1 MKKDKP
7 NEAGLA
13 PEKRKPEKPKKER
26 TKKKPQNIDAPKKT
40 RVSQDS
46 RNIDKVKKSKS
57 VKSPKEA
64 DQPKKSKGV
73 KPPQEAGQ
81 PKKSKGVK
89 SPKEAVPSK
98 KSQAP
103 QERSGADKA
112 KSARAKEALSY
123 IDQPRKTRLKKE
135 RFIDQPKRDKWK
147 KVGIL
152 IAVFVLAILISSLI
166 LNQGTR
172 DITVGFSDPALPRV
186 AFDVRNQRVNA
197 LEGYVDEMDITAMR
211 DTITPIADN
220 GRLDMYVE
228 ADGQEIAGIRY
239 EVYSLNGEDVYL
251 QNAVKDLS
259 GEKVTLELGNAL
271 PEDVQEGV
279 LLVALRVGSDEEKE
293 TFYYT
298 RIERQ
303 DELSV
308 KECMDFAKDFHEK
321 TFTGDEELGWYLEPD
336 ATADNT
342 TLQTV
347 NIHSNLFHICWGD
360 MAPEVSTEVEWSIKE
375 SNTVYTSLLAKYQVT
390 AVGDREETETYN
402 VREFFRVRCSGGEM
416 YLLDYNRTMNEVFNG
431 DLKVLDKDGIVLGLS
446 ESEVAYEANAKG
458 TVVSFV
464 QDRDLWT
471 YNRKTNE
478 LSLVFSF
485 ANMEGYDARSR
496 NDEHQIRII
505 SVDNNGNTTFAVYG
519 YMNRG
524 EHEGRVGVDVYYFD
538 IAKNAVQE
546 KAFIPSTK
554 AFAIAEDE
562 LGKMVYFNQEQQ
574 LLYVL
579 AGGVLYQVDLEKDKQ
594 EILAENLEEGQYVVS
609 DDGHLMAFQP
619 SGELNTAQEVRVL
632 NLANGESYTV
642 NASREEDE
650 KADKGWHFS
659 GFGGRGDQ
667 EETPAE
673 AVRPLG
679 FIYNDFVCG
688 YLYTEDQ
695 GTTIAGDA
703 ISPMYELEIRDT
715 SNKVKKNYK
724 QDGVYISDVLIE
736 KGFMTLNRLSKTD
749 GVYTGI
755 PQDYVTNNE
764 ERKESKVTAEV
775 FSTVLK
781 EKQMRLTFADEIEDF
796 SPKILRPKKVME
808 TQPITISFDDKVK
821 TDKFYVYGVGKLSA
835 VYDKAAYA
843 IQKAEQIS
851 GVVISSEQSY
861 IWEKGNRDLV
871 YYTEAAAFQKA
882 EGQSSTEACMQ
893 YMEQY
898 AAQYGGG
905 AKKIDLTGCTLN
917 QVLYIINK
925 GMPVITMTD
934 PSHAILLTGYDYNTV
949 TYMDPDNGQEFTV
962 PMEQMD
968 AIVAGGGNTF
978 IGFVK

>member
-7 NEAGLA
+7 DEMTLA
-13 PEKRKPEKPKKER
+13 KDKVKLEKPKKER
-26 TKKKPQNIDAPKKT
+26 TRKGPLKKDPPKQGRTSKNALNTEKPKK
-40 RVSQDS
+40 
-46 RNIDKVKKSKS
+46 VKASKNAFGT
-57 VKSPKEA
+57 ER
-64 DQPKKSKGV
+64 PKKERTSKET
-73 KPPQEAGQ
+73 PD
-81 PKKSKGVK
+81 KGRVNEGR
-89 SPKEAVPSK
+89 P
-98 KSQAP
+98 
-103 QERSGADKA
+103 A
-112 KSARAKEALSY
+112 KDAANSDDARKVRVRETLSY
-123 IDQPRKTRLKKE
+123 IDQPKKKRLKRE
-135 RFIDQPKRDKWK
+135 NFLDNPRGGRWK
-147 KVGIL
+147 KAGIL
-152 IAVFVLAILISSLI
+152 TTVFVLAILISSLV
-166 LNQGTR
+166 LNQGTS
-172 DITVGFSDPALPRV
+172 DITVGLSDPDLPRV
-186 AFDVRNQRVNA
+186 AFEVRNQRVNA

-211 DTITPIADN
+211 DTITPISDN
-220 GRLDMYVE
+220 GLLNMYLE
-228 ADGQEIAGIRY
+228 TGGQEITGIRY
-239 EVYSLNGEDVYL
+239 EVYSLNGEEVYL
-251 QNAVKDLS
+251 QNAVKELS
-259 GEKVTLELGNAL
+259 EDQVTLELGNAL
-271 PEDVQEGV
+271 PEGIQEAV
-279 LLVALRVGSDEEKE
+279 LRVALRVGSDEEKE
-293 TFYYT
+293 IFYYT

-308 KECMDFAKDFHEK
+308 KECMDFAKDFHET
-321 TFTGDEELGWYLEPD
+321 TFTRDKNDEIAWYLEPD
-336 ATADNT
+336 ETADNT

-347 NIHSNLFHICWGD
+347 NIHSNLFHVCWGD
-360 MAPEVSTEVEWSIKE
+360 LAPEVSTEVEWSIKE

-431 DLKVLDKDGIVLGLS
+431 DLKIVDKDGIVLGLS

-471 YNRKTNE
+471 YNRKKNE

-485 ANMEGYDARSR
+485 ANMEGYDVRSR

-505 SVDNNGNTTFAVYG
+505 SVDNSGNTTFAVYG

-524 EHEGRVGVDVYYFD
+524 EHEGQVGVDVYYFD

-579 AGGVLYQVDLEKDKQ
+579 AGGVLYQVDLEKNDQ

-609 DDGHLMAFQP
+609 DDGHLMSFQP
-619 SGELNTAQEVRVL
+619 EGELNTAQEVCVL

-642 NASREEDE
+642 NASREEEGTEDT
-650 KADKGWHFS
+650 GWHFA
-659 GFGGRGDQ
+659 GFGRRDDKD
-667 EETPAE
+667 ETPAE

-679 FIYNDFVCG
+679 FVYNDFVCG
-688 YLYTEDQ
+688 YLRTEDQ
-695 GTTIAGDA
+695 GTTVAGDA

-715 SNKVKKNYK
+715 SNKIKKNYK
-724 QDGVYISDVLIE
+724 QDGIFISDVLIE
-736 KGFMTLNRLSKTD
+736 KGFMTVNRLSKNE

-755 PQDYVTNNE
+755 AQDYVTNNE
-764 ERKESKVTAEV
+764 ERKESKVTAEA

-781 EKQMRLTFADEIEDF
+781 EKQMRLTFADEIEEF

-821 TDKFYVYGVGKLSA
+821 TDKFYVYGVGKLAA

-893 YMEQY
+893 YLEEY
-898 AAQYGGG
+898 AAQYMPG
-905 AKKIDLTGCTLN
+905 AKRIDLTGCTLN
-917 QVLYIINK
+917 QVLYIISK
-925 GMPVITMTD
+925 GMPVIMMTD
-934 PSHAILLTGYDYNTV
+934 PGHAVLLTGYDYDTV
-949 TYMDPDNGQEFTV
+949 TYMDPDNGQELTV
-962 PMEQMD
+962 SMEQMD
-968 AIVAGGGNTF
+968 AVAAGGGNTF

>member
-7 NEAGLA
+7 DEMTLA
-13 PEKRKPEKPKKER
+13 KDKVKLEKPKKER
-26 TKKKPQNIDAPKKT
+26 TRKGPLKKDPPKQGRTSKNALNTEKPKK
-40 RVSQDS
+40 
-46 RNIDKVKKSKS
+46 VKASKNAFGT
-57 VKSPKEA
+57 ER
-64 DQPKKSKGV
+64 PKKERTSKET
-73 KPPQEAGQ
+73 PD
-81 PKKSKGVK
+81 KGRVNEGR
-89 SPKEAVPSK
+89 P
-98 KSQAP
+98 
-103 QERSGADKA
+103 A
-112 KSARAKEALSY
+112 KDAANSDDARKVRVRETLSY
-123 IDQPRKTRLKKE
+123 IDQPKKKRLKRE
-135 RFIDQPKRDKWK
+135 NFLDNPRGGRWK
-147 KVGIL
+147 KAGIL
-152 IAVFVLAILISSLI
+152 TTVFVLAILISSLV
-166 LNQGTR
+166 LNQGTS
-172 DITVGFSDPALPRV
+172 DITVGLSDPDLPRV
-186 AFDVRNQRVNA
+186 AFEVRNQRVNA

-211 DTITPIADN
+211 DTITPISDN
-220 GRLDMYVE
+220 GLLNMYLE
-228 ADGQEIAGIRY
+228 TGGQEITGIRY
-239 EVYSLNGEDVYL
+239 EVYSLNGEEVYL
-251 QNAVKDLS
+251 QNAVKELS
-259 GEKVTLELGNAL
+259 EDQVTLELGNAL
-271 PEDVQEGV
+271 PEGIQEAV
-279 LLVALRVGSDEEKE
+279 LRVALRVGSDEEKE
-293 TFYYT
+293 IFYYT

-308 KECMDFAKDFHEK
+308 KECMDFAKDFHET
-321 TFTGDEELGWYLEPD
+321 TFTRDKNDEIAWYLEPD
-336 ATADNT
+336 ETADNT

-347 NIHSNLFHICWGD
+347 NIHSNLFHVCWGD
-360 MAPEVSTEVEWSIKE
+360 LAPEVSTEVEWSIKE

-431 DLKVLDKDGIVLGLS
+431 DLKIVDKDGIVLGLS

-471 YNRKTNE
+471 YNRKKNE

-485 ANMEGYDARSR
+485 ANMEGYDVRSR

-505 SVDNNGNTTFAVYG
+505 SVDNSGNTTFAVYG

-524 EHEGRVGVDVYYFD
+524 EHEGQVGVDVYYFD

-579 AGGVLYQVDLEKDKQ
+579 AGGVLYQVDLEKNDQ

-619 SGELNTAQEVRVL
+619 EGELNTAQEVCVL

-642 NASREEDE
+642 NASREEEGTEDT
-650 KADKGWHFS
+650 GWHFA
-659 GFGGRGDQ
+659 GFGRRDDKD
-667 EETPAE
+667 ETPAE

-679 FIYNDFVCG
+679 FVYNDFVCG
-688 YLYTEDQ
+688 YLRTEDQ
-695 GTTIAGDA
+695 GTTVAGDA

-715 SNKVKKNYK
+715 SNKIKKNYK
-724 QDGVYISDVLIE
+724 QDGIFISDVLIE
-736 KGFMTLNRLSKTD
+736 KGFMTVNRLSKNE

-755 PQDYVTNNE
+755 AQDYVTNNE
-764 ERKESKVTAEV
+764 ERKESKVTAEA

-781 EKQMRLTFADEIEDF
+781 EKQMRLTFADEIEEF

-821 TDKFYVYGVGKLSA
+821 TDKFYVYGVGKLAA

-893 YMEQY
+893 YLEEY
-898 AAQYGGG
+898 AAQYMPG
-905 AKKIDLTGCTLN
+905 AKRIDLTGCTLN
-917 QVLYIINK
+917 QVLYIISK
-925 GMPVITMTD
+925 GMPVIMMTD
-934 PSHAILLTGYDYNTV
+934 PGHAVLLTGYDYDTV
-949 TYMDPDNGQEFTV
+949 TYMDPDNGQELTV
-962 PMEQMD
+962 SMEQMD
-968 AIVAGGGNTF
+968 TVAAGGGNTF

>member
-1 MKKDKP
+1 MTLAKDKVK
-7 NEAGLA
+7 L
-13 PEKRKPEKPKKER
+13 EKPKKER
-26 TKKKPQNIDAPKKT
+26 TRKGPLKKDPPKQGRTSKNALNTEKPKK
-40 RVSQDS
+40 
-46 RNIDKVKKSKS
+46 VKASKNAFGT
-57 VKSPKEA
+57 ER
-64 DQPKKSKGV
+64 PKKERTSKET
-73 KPPQEAGQ
+73 PD
-81 PKKSKGVK
+81 KGRVNEGR
-89 SPKEAVPSK
+89 P
-98 KSQAP
+98 
-103 QERSGADKA
+103 A
-112 KSARAKEALSY
+112 KDAANSDDARKVRVRETLSY
-123 IDQPRKTRLKKE
+123 IDQPKKKRLKRE
-135 RFIDQPKRDKWK
+135 NFLDNPRGGRWK
-147 KVGIL
+147 KAGIL
-152 IAVFVLAILISSLI
+152 TTVFVLAILISSLV
-166 LNQGTR
+166 LNQGTS
-172 DITVGFSDPALPRV
+172 DITVGLSDPDLPRV
-186 AFDVRNQRVNA
+186 AFEVRNQRVNA

-211 DTITPIADN
+211 DTITPISDN
-220 GRLDMYVE
+220 GLLNMYLE
-228 ADGQEIAGIRY
+228 TGGQEITGIRY
-239 EVYSLNGEDVYL
+239 EVYSLNGEEVYL
-251 QNAVKDLS
+251 QNAVKELS
-259 GEKVTLELGNAL
+259 EDQVTLELGNAL
-271 PEDVQEGV
+271 PEGIQEAV
-279 LLVALRVGSDEEKE
+279 LRVALRVGSDEEKE
-293 TFYYT
+293 IFYYT

-308 KECMDFAKDFHEK
+308 KECMDFAKDFHET
-321 TFTGDEELGWYLEPD
+321 TFTRDKNDEIAWYLEPD
-336 ATADNT
+336 ETADNT

-347 NIHSNLFHICWGD
+347 NIHSNLFHVCWGD
-360 MAPEVSTEVEWSIKE
+360 LAPEVSTEVEWSIKE

-431 DLKVLDKDGIVLGLS
+431 DLKIVDKDGIVLGLS

-471 YNRKTNE
+471 YNRKKNE

-485 ANMEGYDARSR
+485 ANMEGYDVRSR

-505 SVDNNGNTTFAVYG
+505 SVDNSGNTTFAVYG

-524 EHEGRVGVDVYYFD
+524 EHEGQVGVDVYYFD

-579 AGGVLYQVDLEKDKQ
+579 AGGVLYQVDLEKNDQ

-619 SGELNTAQEVRVL
+619 EGELNTAQEVCVL

-642 NASREEDE
+642 NASREEEGTEDT
-650 KADKGWHFS
+650 GWHFA
-659 GFGGRGDQ
+659 GFGRRDDKD
-667 EETPAE
+667 ETPAE

-679 FIYNDFVCG
+679 FVYNDFVCG
-688 YLYTEDQ
+688 YLRTEDQ
-695 GTTIAGDA
+695 GTTVAGDA

-715 SNKVKKNYK
+715 SNKIKKNYK
-724 QDGVYISDVLIE
+724 QDGIFISDVLIE
-736 KGFMTLNRLSKTD
+736 KGFMTVNRLSKNE

-755 PQDYVTNNE
+755 AQDYVTNNE
-764 ERKESKVTAEV
+764 ERKESKVTAEA

-781 EKQMRLTFADEIEDF
+781 EKQMRLTFADEIEEF

-821 TDKFYVYGVGKLSA
+821 TDKFYVYGVGKLAA

-893 YMEQY
+893 YLEEY
-898 AAQYGGG
+898 AAQYMPG
-905 AKKIDLTGCTLN
+905 AKRIDLTGCTLN
-917 QVLYIINK
+917 QVLYIISK
-925 GMPVITMTD
+925 GMPVIMMTD
-934 PSHAILLTGYDYNTV
+934 PGHAVLLTGYDYDTV
-949 TYMDPDNGQEFTV
+949 TYMDPDNGQELTV
-962 PMEQMD
+962 SMEQMD
-968 AIVAGGGNTF
+968 AVAAGGGNTF

>member
-7 NEAGLA
+7 DEMTLA
-13 PEKRKPEKPKKER
+13 QDKVKLEKSKKERTRKGPLKKDSPKQGKTSKNALNTEKPKKVKASKNAFGTER
-26 TKKKPQNIDAPKKT
+26 PKKDRT
-40 RVSQDS
+40 SKETPGKGRGNEGRPAKDATNSDDARKVRV
-46 RNIDKVKKSKS
+46 R
-57 VKSPKEA
+57 ET
-64 DQPKKSKGV
+64 
-73 KPPQEAGQ
+73 
-81 PKKSKGVK
+81 
-89 SPKEAVPSK
+89 
-98 KSQAP
+98 
-103 QERSGADKA
+103 
-112 KSARAKEALSY
+112 LSY
-123 IDQPRKTRLKKE
+123 IDQPKKKRLKRE
-135 RFIDQPKRDKWK
+135 SFLDNPRGGRWK
-147 KVGIL
+147 KAGIL
-152 IAVFVLAILISSLI
+152 TAVFVLAILISSLV
-166 LNQGTR
+166 LNQGTS
-172 DITVGFSDPALPRV
+172 DITVGLSDPDLPRV
-186 AFDVRNQRVNA
+186 AFEVRNQRVNA

-211 DTITPIADN
+211 DTITPISDN
-220 GRLDMYVE
+220 GLLDMYLE
-228 ADGQEIAGIRY
+228 AGGQEIAGIRY
-239 EVYSLNGEDVYL
+239 EVYSLNGEEVYL
-251 QNAVKDLS
+251 QNAVKELS
-259 GEKVTLELGNAL
+259 EDQVTLELGNAL
-271 PEDVQEGV
+271 PEGVQEGV
-279 LLVALRVGSDEEKE
+279 LRVALRVGSDEEKE
-293 TFYYT
+293 IFYYT

-303 DELSV
+303 DELYV
-308 KECMDFAKDFHEK
+308 KECMDFAKDFHET
-321 TFTGDEELGWYLEPD
+321 TFTRDKDDEIAWYLEPD
-336 ATADNT
+336 ETADNT

-347 NIHSNLFHICWGD
+347 NIHSNLFHVCWGD
-360 MAPEVSTEVEWSIKE
+360 LAPEVSTEVEWSIKE

-402 VREFFRVRCSGGEM
+402 VREFFRVRYSGGEM

-431 DLKVLDKDGIVLGLS
+431 DLKIVDKDGIVLGLS

-471 YNRKTNE
+471 YNRKKNE

-485 ANMEGYDARSR
+485 ANMEGYDVRSR

-505 SVDNNGNTTFAVYG
+505 SVDNSGNTTFAVYG

-524 EHEGRVGVDVYYFD
+524 EHEGQVGVDVYYFD
-538 IAKNAVQE
+538 IANNAVQE

-579 AGGVLYQVDLEKDKQ
+579 AGGVLYQVDLEKNDQ

-619 SGELNTAQEVRVL
+619 EGELNTAQEVCVL

-642 NASREEDE
+642 NASREEEGTEDT
-650 KADKGWHFS
+650 GWHFA
-659 GFGGRGDQ
+659 GFGRRDDKD
-667 EETPAE
+667 ETPAE

-679 FIYNDFVCG
+679 FVYNDFVCG
-688 YLYTEDQ
+688 YLRTEDQ
-695 GTTIAGDA
+695 GSTVAGDA

-724 QDGVYISDVLIE
+724 QDGIFISDVLIE
-736 KGFMTLNRLSKTD
+736 KGFMTVNRLSKNE

-755 PQDYVTNNE
+755 AQDYVTNNE
-764 ERKESKVTAEV
+764 ERKESKVTAEA

-781 EKQMRLTFADEIEDF
+781 EKQMRLTFADEIEEF

-821 TDKFYVYGVGKLSA
+821 TDKFYVYGVGKLAA

-871 YYTEAAAFQKA
+871 YYTEAAAFQKV

-893 YMEQY
+893 YLEEY
-898 AAQYGGG
+898 AAQYMPG
-905 AKKIDLTGCTLN
+905 AKRIDLTGCTLN
-917 QVLYIINK
+917 QVLYIISK
-925 GMPVITMTD
+925 GMPVIMMTD
-934 PSHAILLTGYDYNTV
+934 PGHAVLLTGYDYDTV
-949 TYMDPDNGQEFTV
+949 TYMDPDNGQELTV
-962 PMEQMD
+962 SMEQMD
-968 AIVAGGGNTF
+968 AVAAGGGNTF
-978 IGFVK
+978 FGFVK

>member
-7 NEAGLA
+7 DEMTLA
-13 PEKRKPEKPKKER
+13 KDKVKLEKTKKERTRKGTLKKDSPKQGRTPKNALNTEKPKKVKASKNAFGTER
-26 TKKKPQNIDAPKKT
+26 PKKDRT
-40 RVSQDS
+40 SKELQDKGRVNEGRPAKDAANSDDA
-46 RNIDKVKKSKS
+46 RKVR
-57 VKSPKEA
+57 VRET
-64 DQPKKSKGV
+64 
-73 KPPQEAGQ
+73 
-81 PKKSKGVK
+81 
-89 SPKEAVPSK
+89 
-98 KSQAP
+98 
-103 QERSGADKA
+103 
-112 KSARAKEALSY
+112 LSY
-123 IDQPRKTRLKKE
+123 IDQPKKKRLKRE
-135 RFIDQPKRDKWK
+135 SFLDNPRGGRWK
-147 KVGIL
+147 KAGIL
-152 IAVFVLAILISSLI
+152 TTVFVLAILISSLV
-166 LNQGTR
+166 LNQGTS
-172 DITVGFSDPALPRV
+172 DITVGLSDPDLPRV
-186 AFDVRNQRVNA
+186 AFEVRNQRVNA

-211 DTITPIADN
+211 DTITPISDN
-220 GRLDMYVE
+220 GLLNMYLE
-228 ADGQEIAGIRY
+228 TGGQEIAGIRY
-239 EVYSLNGEDVYL
+239 EVYSLNGEEVYL
-251 QNAVKDLS
+251 QNAVKELS
-259 GEKVTLELGNAL
+259 EDQVTLELGNAL
-271 PEDVQEGV
+271 PEGVQEGV
-279 LLVALRVGSDEEKE
+279 LRVALRVGTDEEKE
-293 TFYYT
+293 IFYYT
-298 RIERQ
+298 RIEWQ

-308 KECMDFAKDFHEK
+308 KECMDFAKDFHET
-321 TFTGDEELGWYLEPD
+321 TFTRDKNDEIAWYLEPD
-336 ATADNT
+336 ETADNT

-347 NIHSNLFHICWGD
+347 NIHSNLFHVCWGD
-360 MAPEVSTEVEWSIKE
+360 LAPEVSTEVEWSIKE

-431 DLKVLDKDGIVLGLS
+431 DLKIVDKDGIVLGLS

-471 YNRKTNE
+471 YNRKKNE

-485 ANMEGYDARSR
+485 ANMEGYDVRSR

-505 SVDNNGNTTFAVYG
+505 SVDNSGNTTFAVYG

-524 EHEGRVGVDVYYFD
+524 EHEGQVGVDVYYFD

-579 AGGVLYQVDLEKDKQ
+579 AGGVLYQVDLEKSDQ

-619 SGELNTAQEVRVL
+619 EGELNTAQEVCVL

-642 NASREEDE
+642 NASREEEGTEDT
-650 KADKGWHFS
+650 GWHFA
-659 GFGGRGDQ
+659 GFGRKDDKD
-667 EETPAE
+667 ETPAE

-679 FIYNDFVCG
+679 FVYNDFVCG
-688 YLYTEDQ
+688 YLRTEDQ
-695 GTTIAGDA
+695 GTTVAGDV
-703 ISPMYELEIRDT
+703 IFPMYELEIRDT

-724 QDGVYISDVLIE
+724 QDGIFISDVLIE
-736 KGFMTLNRLSKTD
+736 KGFMTVNRLSKNE

-755 PQDYVTNNE
+755 AQDYVTNNE
-764 ERKESKVTAEV
+764 ERKESKVTAET

-781 EKQMRLTFADEIEDF
+781 EKQMRLTFADEIEEF

-821 TDKFYVYGVGKLSA
+821 TGKFYVYGVGKLAA

-893 YMEQY
+893 YLEEY
-898 AAQYGGG
+898 AAQYMPG
-905 AKKIDLTGCTLN
+905 AKRIDLTGCTLN
-917 QVLYIINK
+917 QVLYIISK
-925 GMPVITMTD
+925 GMPVIMMTD
-934 PSHAILLTGYDYNTV
+934 PGHAVLLTGYDYDTV
-949 TYMDPDNGQEFTV
+949 TYMDPDNGQELTV
-962 PMEQMD
+962 SMEQMD
-968 AIVAGGGNTF
+968 AVAAGGGNTF

>member
-1 MKKDKP
+1 MKKDQP
-7 NEAGLA
+7 NETGLA
-13 PEKRKPEKPKKER
+13 QNQRKPARPKQERIKRNPQNTEKPKKARAPRDISNTGNE
-26 TKKKPQNIDAPKKT
+26 KKARAPRDTSNIGNEKKARAPRDTSNIGNEKKA
-40 RVSQDS
+40 R
-46 RNIDKVKKSKS
+46 
-57 VKSPKEA
+57 
-64 DQPKKSKGV
+64 
-73 KPPQEAGQ
+73 
-81 PKKSKGVK
+81 
-89 SPKEAVPSK
+89 
-98 KSQAP
+98 AP
-103 QERSGADKA
+103 QEPSNIDYAKKA
-112 KSARAKEALSY
+112 RVKETLSY
-123 IDQPRKTRLKKE
+123 IDQPKKSRLKKE
-135 RFIDQPKRDKWK
+135 GVIDRPEKNKWK
-147 KVGIL
+147 KAGIL
-152 IAVFVLAILISSLI
+152 AVVFVLAILISSLA
-166 LNQGTR
+166 LNQGTS
-172 DITVGFSDPALPRV
+172 DITVGLSDPALPRV
-186 AFDVRNQRVNA
+186 AFEVGGQRVNA

-211 DTITPIADN
+211 DTITPVADN
-220 GRLDMYVE
+220 GRLDMYLE
-228 ADGQEIAGIRY
+228 TDGQEVAGIRY
-239 EVYSLNGEDVYL
+239 EVYSLNGEETYL
-251 QNAVKDLS
+251 QNAVKELS
-259 GEKVTLELGNAL
+259 DEQVTLELGNAL
-271 PEDVQEGV
+271 PEGVQEGV
-279 LLVALRVGSDEEKE
+279 LRVALRVGSDEEKE
-293 TFYYT
+293 IFYYT

-303 DELSV
+303 DELSI
-308 KECMDFAKDFHEK
+308 KECMDFAENFHET
-321 TFTGDEELGWYLEPD
+321 TFTGDKDEEIAWYLEPD
-336 ATADNT
+336 DTADNT

-347 NIHSNLFHICWGD
+347 NIHSNLFHVCWGD
-360 MAPEVSTEVEWSIKE
+360 LAPEVSTEVEWSIKE

-446 ESEVAYEANAKG
+446 ESDVAYEANAKG

-485 ANMEGYDARSR
+485 ANMEGHDARSR

-505 SVDNNGNTTFAVYG
+505 SVDGSGNTTFAVYG

-538 IAKNAVQE
+538 IAQNAVQE

-579 AGGVLYQVDLEKDKQ
+579 AGGVLYQVDLEKDEQ

-619 SGELNTAQEVRVL
+619 DGELNTAQEVRVL

-642 NASREEDE
+642 NASREEEE
-650 KADKGWHFS
+650 KEDRGWHFS
-659 GFGGRGDQ
+659 GFGGGEAK

-688 YLYTEDQ
+688 YLRTEDQ

-715 SNKVKKNYK
+715 SNKVKKSYK
-724 QDGVYISDVLIE
+724 QDGIYISDVLIE
-736 KGFMTLNRLSKTD
+736 KGFMTLNRLSKSD

-764 ERKESKVTAEV
+764 ERKESKVTAEE

-781 EKQMRLTFADEIEDF
+781 ERQMRLTFADEIENF
-796 SPKILRPKKVME
+796 SPEILRPKKVME

-821 TDKFYVYGVGKLSA
+821 TDKFYVYGVGKLAA

-843 IQKAEQIS
+843 IQKAEQVS

-898 AAQYGGG
+898 VGQYGAG
-905 AKKIDLTGCTLN
+905 AKRIDLTGCTLS
-917 QVLYIINK
+917 QVLYIISK

-934 PSHAILLTGYDYNTV
+934 PGHAILLTGYDYDTV
-949 TYMDPDNGQEFTV
+949 TYVDPDNGQELTV
-962 PMEQMD
+962 AMEQMD

>member
-1 MKKDKP
+1 MKKDQP
-7 NEAGLA
+7 NETGLA
-13 PEKRKPEKPKKER
+13 QNQRKPARPKQERIKKNPQNTEKPKKARAPRDTSNTGNE
-26 TKKKPQNIDAPKKT
+26 KKARAPRDTSNIGNEKKA
-40 RVSQDS
+40 R
-46 RNIDKVKKSKS
+46 
-57 VKSPKEA
+57 
-64 DQPKKSKGV
+64 
-73 KPPQEAGQ
+73 
-81 PKKSKGVK
+81 
-89 SPKEAVPSK
+89 
-98 KSQAP
+98 AP
-103 QERSGADKA
+103 QEPSNIDYAKKA
-112 KSARAKEALSY
+112 RVKETLSY
-123 IDQPRKTRLKKE
+123 IDQPKKSRLKKE
-135 RFIDQPKRDKWK
+135 GVIDRSEKNKWK
-147 KVGIL
+147 KAGIL
-152 IAVFVLAILISSLI
+152 AVVFVLAILISSLA
-166 LNQGTR
+166 LNQGTS
-172 DITVGFSDPALPRV
+172 DITVGLSDPALPRV
-186 AFDVRNQRVNA
+186 AFEVGGQRVNA

-211 DTITPIADN
+211 DTITPVADN
-220 GRLDMYVE
+220 GRLDMYLE
-228 ADGQEIAGIRY
+228 TDGQEVAGIRY
-239 EVYSLNGEDVYL
+239 EVYSLNGEETYL
-251 QNAVKDLS
+251 QNAVKELS
-259 GEKVTLELGNAL
+259 DEQVTLELGNAL
-271 PEDVQEGV
+271 PEGVQEGV
-279 LLVALRVGSDEEKE
+279 LRVALRIGSDEEKE
-293 TFYYT
+293 IFYYT

-308 KECMDFAKDFHEK
+308 KECMDFAENFHET
-321 TFTGDEELGWYLEPD
+321 TFTGDKDEEIAWYLEPD
-336 ATADNT
+336 DTADNT

-347 NIHSNLFHICWGD
+347 NIHSNLFHVCWGD
-360 MAPEVSTEVEWSIKE
+360 LAPEVSTEVEWSIKE

-446 ESEVAYEANAKG
+446 ESDVAYEVNAKG

-485 ANMEGYDARSR
+485 ANMEGHDARSR

-505 SVDNNGNTTFAVYG
+505 SVDGSGNTTFAVYG

-538 IAKNAVQE
+538 IAQNAVQE

-579 AGGVLYQVDLEKDKQ
+579 AGGVLYQVDLEKDEQ

-619 SGELNTAQEVRVL
+619 DGELNTAQEVRVL

-642 NASREEDE
+642 NASREEEE
-650 KADKGWHFS
+650 KEDRGWHFS
-659 GFGGRGDQ
+659 GFGGGEAK

-688 YLYTEDQ
+688 YLRTEDQ

-715 SNKVKKNYK
+715 SNKVKKSYK
-724 QDGVYISDVLIE
+724 QDGIYISDVLIE
-736 KGFMTLNRLSKTD
+736 KGFMTLNRLSKSD

-764 ERKESKVTAEV
+764 ERKESKVTAEE

-781 EKQMRLTFADEIEDF
+781 ERQMRLTFADEIENF
-796 SPKILRPKKVME
+796 SPEILRPKKVME

-821 TDKFYVYGVGKLSA
+821 TDKFYVYGVGKLAA

-843 IQKAEQIS
+843 IQKAEQVS

-882 EGQSSTEACMQ
+882 EGQSSTEACTQ

-898 AAQYGGG
+898 VGQYGAG
-905 AKKIDLTGCTLN
+905 AKRIDLTGCTLS
-917 QVLYIINK
+917 QVLYIISK

-934 PSHAILLTGYDYNTV
+934 PGHAILLTGYDYDTV
-949 TYMDPDNGQEFTV
+949 TYVDPDNGQELTV
-962 PMEQMD
+962 AMEQMD

>member
-1 MKKDKP
+1 MKKDQP
-7 NEAGLA
+7 NETGLVQNQ
-13 PEKRKPEKPKKER
+13 RKPARPKQERIKRNPQNTEKPKKARASRDTSNTGNE
-26 TKKKPQNIDAPKKT
+26 KKA
-40 RVSQDS
+40 R
-46 RNIDKVKKSKS
+46 
-57 VKSPKEA
+57 
-64 DQPKKSKGV
+64 
-73 KPPQEAGQ
+73 
-81 PKKSKGVK
+81 
-89 SPKEAVPSK
+89 
-98 KSQAP
+98 AP
-103 QERSGADKA
+103 QEPSNIDYAKKA
-112 KSARAKEALSY
+112 RVKETLSY
-123 IDQPRKTRLKKE
+123 IDQPKKSRLKKE
-135 RFIDQPKRDKWK
+135 GVIDRPEKNKWK
-147 KVGIL
+147 KAGIL
-152 IAVFVLAILISSLI
+152 AVVFVLAILISSLA
-166 LNQGTR
+166 LNQGTS
-172 DITVGFSDPALPRV
+172 DITVGLSDPALPRV
-186 AFDVRNQRVNA
+186 AFEVGGQRVNA

-211 DTITPIADN
+211 DTITPVADN
-220 GRLDMYVE
+220 GRLDMYLE
-228 ADGQEIAGIRY
+228 TDGQEVAGIRY
-239 EVYSLNGEDVYL
+239 EVYSLNGEETYL
-251 QNAVKDLS
+251 QNAVKELS
-259 GEKVTLELGNAL
+259 DEQVTLELGNAL
-271 PEDVQEGV
+271 PEGVQEGV
-279 LLVALRVGSDEEKE
+279 LRVALRVGSDEEKE
-293 TFYYT
+293 IFYYT

-308 KECMDFAKDFHEK
+308 KECMDFAENFHET
-321 TFTGDEELGWYLEPD
+321 TFTGDKDEEIAWYLEPD
-336 ATADNT
+336 DTADNT

-347 NIHSNLFHICWGD
+347 NIHSNLFHVCWGD
-360 MAPEVSTEVEWSIKE
+360 LAPEVSTEVEWSIKE

-446 ESEVAYEANAKG
+446 ESDVAYETNAKG

-485 ANMEGYDARSR
+485 ANMEGHDARSR

-505 SVDNNGNTTFAVYG
+505 SVDGSGNTTFAVYG

-538 IAKNAVQE
+538 IAQNAVQE

-579 AGGVLYQVDLEKDKQ
+579 AGGVLYQVDLEKDEQ

-619 SGELNTAQEVRVL
+619 DGELNTAQEVRVL

-642 NASREEDE
+642 NASREEEE
-650 KADKGWHFS
+650 KEDRGWHFS
-659 GFGGRGDQ
+659 GFGGGEAK

-688 YLYTEDQ
+688 YLRTEDQ

-715 SNKVKKNYK
+715 SNKVKKSYK
-724 QDGVYISDVLIE
+724 QDGIYISDVLIE
-736 KGFMTLNRLSKTD
+736 KGFMTLNRLSKSD

-764 ERKESKVTAEV
+764 ERKESKVTAEE

-781 EKQMRLTFADEIEDF
+781 ERQMRLTFADEIENF
-796 SPKILRPKKVME
+796 SPEILRPKKVME

-821 TDKFYVYGVGKLSA
+821 TDKFYVYGVGKLAA

-843 IQKAEQIS
+843 IQKAEQVS

-898 AAQYGGG
+898 VGQYGAG
-905 AKKIDLTGCTLN
+905 AKRIDLTGCTLS
-917 QVLYIINK
+917 QVLYIISK

-934 PSHAILLTGYDYNTV
+934 PGHAILLTGYDYDTV
-949 TYMDPDNGQEFTV
+949 TYVDPDNGQELTV
-962 PMEQMD
+962 AMEQMD

>member
-1 MKKDKP
+1 MKKDQP
-7 NEAGLA
+7 NETGLA
-13 PEKRKPEKPKKER
+13 QNQRKPARPKQERIKKNPQNTEKPKKARAPRDISNTGNE
-26 TKKKPQNIDAPKKT
+26 KKARASRDTSNTGNEKKARAPRDTSNIGNEKKA
-40 RVSQDS
+40 R
-46 RNIDKVKKSKS
+46 
-57 VKSPKEA
+57 
-64 DQPKKSKGV
+64 
-73 KPPQEAGQ
+73 
-81 PKKSKGVK
+81 
-89 SPKEAVPSK
+89 
-98 KSQAP
+98 AP
-103 QERSGADKA
+103 QEPSNIDYAKKA
-112 KSARAKEALSY
+112 RVKETLSY
-123 IDQPRKTRLKKE
+123 IDQPKKSRLKKE
-135 RFIDQPKRDKWK
+135 GVIDRPKMNKWK
-147 KVGIL
+147 KAGIL
-152 IAVFVLAILISSLI
+152 AVVFVLAILISSLA
-166 LNQGTR
+166 LNQGTS
-172 DITVGFSDPALPRV
+172 DITVGLSDPALPRV
-186 AFDVRNQRVNA
+186 AFEVGGQRVNA

-211 DTITPIADN
+211 DTITPVADN
-220 GRLDMYVE
+220 GRLDMYLE
-228 ADGQEIAGIRY
+228 TDGQEVAGIRY
-239 EVYSLNGEDVYL
+239 EVYSLNGEETYL
-251 QNAVKDLS
+251 QNAVKELS
-259 GEKVTLELGNAL
+259 DEQVTLELGNAL
-271 PEDVQEGV
+271 PEGVQEGV
-279 LLVALRVGSDEEKE
+279 LRVALRVGSDEEKE
-293 TFYYT
+293 IFYYT

-308 KECMDFAKDFHEK
+308 KECMDFAENFHET
-321 TFTGDEELGWYLEPD
+321 TFTGDKDEEIAWYLEPD
-336 ATADNT
+336 DTADNT

-347 NIHSNLFHICWGD
+347 NIHSNLFHVCWGD
-360 MAPEVSTEVEWSIKE
+360 LAPEVSTEVEWSIKE

-402 VREFFRVRCSGGEM
+402 VREFFRVRCSSGEM

-485 ANMEGYDARSR
+485 ANMEGHDARSR

-505 SVDNNGNTTFAVYG
+505 SVDGSGNTTFAVYG

-538 IAKNAVQE
+538 IAQNAVQE

-579 AGGVLYQVDLEKDKQ
+579 AGGVLYQVDLEKDEQ

-619 SGELNTAQEVRVL
+619 DGELNTAQEVRVL

-642 NASREEDE
+642 NASREEEE
-650 KADKGWHFS
+650 KEDRGWHFS
-659 GFGGRGDQ
+659 GFGGGEAK

-688 YLYTEDQ
+688 YLRTEDQ

-715 SNKVKKNYK
+715 SNKVKKSYK
-724 QDGVYISDVLIE
+724 QDGIYISDVLIE
-736 KGFMTLNRLSKTD
+736 KGFMTLNRLSKSD

-764 ERKESKVTAEV
+764 ERKESKVTAEE

-781 EKQMRLTFADEIEDF
+781 ERQMRLTFADEIENF
-796 SPKILRPKKVME
+796 SPEILRPKKVME

-821 TDKFYVYGVGKLSA
+821 TDKFYVYGVGKLAA

-843 IQKAEQIS
+843 IQKAEQVS

-882 EGQSSTEACMQ
+882 EGQSSTEACTQ

-898 AAQYGGG
+898 VGQYGAG
-905 AKKIDLTGCTLN
+905 AKRIDLTGCTLS
-917 QVLYIINK
+917 QVLYIISK

-934 PSHAILLTGYDYNTV
+934 PGHAILLTGYDYDTV
-949 TYMDPDNGQEFTV
+949 TYVDPDNGQELTV
-962 PMEQMD
+962 AMEQMD

>member
-1 MKKDKP
+1 MKKDQP
-7 NEAGLA
+7 NETGLA
-13 PEKRKPEKPKKER
+13 QNQRKPARPKQERIKKNPQNTEKPKKARAPRDTSNTGNE
-26 TKKKPQNIDAPKKT
+26 KKA
-40 RVSQDS
+40 R
-46 RNIDKVKKSKS
+46 
-57 VKSPKEA
+57 
-64 DQPKKSKGV
+64 
-73 KPPQEAGQ
+73 
-81 PKKSKGVK
+81 
-89 SPKEAVPSK
+89 
-98 KSQAP
+98 AP
-103 QERSGADKA
+103 QEPSNIDYAKKA
-112 KSARAKEALSY
+112 RVKETLSY
-123 IDQPRKTRLKKE
+123 IDQPKKSRLKKE
-135 RFIDQPKRDKWK
+135 GAIDRPKKNKWK
-147 KVGIL
+147 KAGIL
-152 IAVFVLAILISSLI
+152 AVVFVLAILISSLA
-166 LNQGTR
+166 LNRGTS
-172 DITVGFSDPALPRV
+172 DITVGLSDPALPRV
-186 AFDVRNQRVNA
+186 AFEVGGQRVNA

-211 DTITPIADN
+211 DTITPVADN
-220 GRLDMYVE
+220 GRLDMYLE
-228 ADGQEIAGIRY
+228 TDGQEVAGIRY
-239 EVYSLNGEDVYL
+239 EVYSLNGEETYL
-251 QNAVKDLS
+251 QNAVKELS
-259 GEKVTLELGNAL
+259 DEQVTLELGNAL
-271 PEDVQEGV
+271 PEGVQEGV
-279 LLVALRVGSDEEKE
+279 LRVALRVGSDEEKE
-293 TFYYT
+293 IFYYT

-308 KECMDFAKDFHEK
+308 KECMDFAENFHET
-321 TFTGDEELGWYLEPD
+321 TFTGDKDEEIAWYLEPD
-336 ATADNT
+336 DTADNT

-347 NIHSNLFHICWGD
+347 NIHSNLFHVCWGD
-360 MAPEVSTEVEWSIKE
+360 LAPEVSTEVEWSIKE

-446 ESEVAYEANAKG
+446 ESDVAYEANAKG

-485 ANMEGYDARSR
+485 ANMEGHDARSR

-505 SVDNNGNTTFAVYG
+505 SVDGSGNTTFAVYG

-538 IAKNAVQE
+538 IAQNAVQE

-579 AGGVLYQVDLEKDKQ
+579 AGGVLYQVDLEKDEQ

-619 SGELNTAQEVRVL
+619 DGELNTAQEVRVL

-642 NASREEDE
+642 NASREEEE
-650 KADKGWHFS
+650 KEDRGWHFS
-659 GFGGRGDQ
+659 GFGGGEAK

-688 YLYTEDQ
+688 YLRTEDQ

-715 SNKVKKNYK
+715 SNKVKKSYK
-724 QDGVYISDVLIE
+724 QDGIYISDVLIE
-736 KGFMTLNRLSKTD
+736 KGFMTLNRLSKSD

-764 ERKESKVTAEV
+764 ERKESKVTAEE

-781 EKQMRLTFADEIEDF
+781 ERQMRLTFADEIENF
-796 SPKILRPKKVME
+796 SPEILRPKKVME

-821 TDKFYVYGVGKLSA
+821 TDKFYVYGVGKLAA

-843 IQKAEQIS
+843 IQKAEQVS

-898 AAQYGGG
+898 VGQYGAG
-905 AKKIDLTGCTLN
+905 AKRIDLTGCTLS
-917 QVLYIINK
+917 QVLYIISK

-934 PSHAILLTGYDYNTV
+934 PGHAILLTGYDYDTV
-949 TYMDPDNGQEFTV
+949 TYVDPDNGQELTV
-962 PMEQMD
+962 AMEQMD

>member
-7 NEAGLA
+7 NETGLA
-13 PEKRKPEKPKKER
+13 PERRKPEKPKKER
-26 TKKKPQNIDAPKKT
+26 IKKKPQNIDAPKKT

-64 DQPKKSKGV
+64 
-73 KPPQEAGQ
+73 GQ

-103 QERSGADKA
+103 QDRSGADKA

-228 ADGQEIAGIRY
+228 ADGQKIAGIRY

-259 GEKVTLELGNAL
+259 GEQVTLELGNAL

-279 LLVALRVGSDEEKE
+279 LRVALRVGSDEEKE

-431 DLKVLDKDGIVLGLS
+431 DLKIVDKDGIVLGLS

-764 ERKESKVTAEV
+764 ERKESKVTAEA

-781 EKQMRLTFADEIEDF
+781 EKQMRLTFADEIEEF

-821 TDKFYVYGVGKLSA
+821 TDKFYVYGVGKLAA

-893 YMEQY
+893 YLEEY
-898 AAQYGGG
+898 AAQYMPG
-905 AKKIDLTGCTLN
+905 AKRIDLTGCTLN
-917 QVLYIINK
+917 QVLYIISK
-925 GMPVITMTD
+925 GMPVIMMTD
-934 PSHAILLTGYDYNTV
+934 PGHAVLLTGYDYDTV
-949 TYMDPDNGQEFTV
+949 TYMDPDNGQELTV
-962 PMEQMD
+962 SMEQMD
-968 AIVAGGGNTF
+968 AVAAGGGNTF

>member
-1 MKKDKP
+1 MTLAKDKVK
-7 NEAGLA
+7 L
-13 PEKRKPEKPKKER
+13 EKPKKER
-26 TKKKPQNIDAPKKT
+26 TRKGPLKKDPPKQGRTSKNALNTEKPKK
-40 RVSQDS
+40 
-46 RNIDKVKKSKS
+46 VKASKNAFGT
-57 VKSPKEA
+57 ER
-64 DQPKKSKGV
+64 PKKERTSKET
-73 KPPQEAGQ
+73 PD
-81 PKKSKGVK
+81 KGRVNEGR
-89 SPKEAVPSK
+89 P
-98 KSQAP
+98 
-103 QERSGADKA
+103 A
-112 KSARAKEALSY
+112 KDAANSDDARKVRVRETLSY
-123 IDQPRKTRLKKE
+123 IDQPKKKRLKRE
-135 RFIDQPKRDKWK
+135 NFLDNPRGGRWK
-147 KVGIL
+147 KAGIL
-152 IAVFVLAILISSLI
+152 TTVFVLAILISSLV
-166 LNQGTR
+166 LNQGTS
-172 DITVGFSDPALPRV
+172 DITVGLSDPDLPRV
-186 AFDVRNQRVNA
+186 AFEVRNQRVNA

-211 DTITPIADN
+211 DTITPISDN
-220 GRLDMYVE
+220 GLLNMYLE
-228 ADGQEIAGIRY
+228 TGGQEITGIRY
-239 EVYSLNGEDVYL
+239 EVYSLNGEEVYL
-251 QNAVKDLS
+251 QNAVKELS
-259 GEKVTLELGNAL
+259 EDQVTLELGNAL
-271 PEDVQEGV
+271 PEGIQEAV
-279 LLVALRVGSDEEKE
+279 LRVALRVGSDEEKE
-293 TFYYT
+293 IFYYT

-308 KECMDFAKDFHEK
+308 KECMDFAKDFHET
-321 TFTGDEELGWYLEPD
+321 TFTRDKNDEIAWYLEPD
-336 ATADNT
+336 ETADNT

-347 NIHSNLFHICWGD
+347 NIHSNLFHVCWGD
-360 MAPEVSTEVEWSIKE
+360 LAPEVSTEVEWSIKE

-431 DLKVLDKDGIVLGLS
+431 DLKIVDKDGIVLGLS

-471 YNRKTNE
+471 YNRKKNE

-485 ANMEGYDARSR
+485 ANMEGYDVRSR

-505 SVDNNGNTTFAVYG
+505 SVDNSGNTTFAVYG

-524 EHEGRVGVDVYYFD
+524 EHEGQVGVDVYYFD

-579 AGGVLYQVDLEKDKQ
+579 AGGVLYQVDLEKNDQ

-609 DDGHLMAFQP
+609 DDGHLMSFQP
-619 SGELNTAQEVRVL
+619 EGELNTAQEVCVL

-642 NASREEDE
+642 NASREEEGTEDT
-650 KADKGWHFS
+650 GWHFA
-659 GFGGRGDQ
+659 GFGRRDDKD
-667 EETPAE
+667 ETPAE

-679 FIYNDFVCG
+679 FVYNDFVCG
-688 YLYTEDQ
+688 YLRTEDQ
-695 GTTIAGDA
+695 GTTVAGDA

-715 SNKVKKNYK
+715 SNKIKKNYK
-724 QDGVYISDVLIE
+724 QDGIFISDVLIE
-736 KGFMTLNRLSKTD
+736 KGFMTVNRLSKNE

-755 PQDYVTNNE
+755 AQDYVTNNE
-764 ERKESKVTAEV
+764 ERKESKVTAEA

-781 EKQMRLTFADEIEDF
+781 EKQMRLTFADEIEEF

-821 TDKFYVYGVGKLSA
+821 TDKFYVYGVGKLAA

-893 YMEQY
+893 YLEEY
-898 AAQYGGG
+898 AAQYMPG
-905 AKKIDLTGCTLN
+905 AKRIDLTGCTLN
-917 QVLYIINK
+917 QVLYIISK
-925 GMPVITMTD
+925 GMPVIMMTD
-934 PSHAILLTGYDYNTV
+934 PGHAVLLTGYDYDTV
-949 TYMDPDNGQEFTV
+949 TYMDPDNGQELTV
-962 PMEQMD
+962 SMEQMD
-968 AIVAGGGNTF
+968 AVAAGGGNTF

>member
-7 NEAGLA
+7 DEMTLA
-13 PEKRKPEKPKKER
+13 KDKVKLEKPKKER
-26 TKKKPQNIDAPKKT
+26 TRKGPLKKDPPKQGRTSKNALNTEKPKK
-40 RVSQDS
+40 
-46 RNIDKVKKSKS
+46 VKASKNAFGT
-57 VKSPKEA
+57 ER
-64 DQPKKSKGV
+64 PKKERTSKET
-73 KPPQEAGQ
+73 PD
-81 PKKSKGVK
+81 KGRVNEGR
-89 SPKEAVPSK
+89 P
-98 KSQAP
+98 
-103 QERSGADKA
+103 A
-112 KSARAKEALSY
+112 KDAANSDDARKVRVRETLSY
-123 IDQPRKTRLKKE
+123 IDQPKKKRLKRE
-135 RFIDQPKRDKWK
+135 NFLDNPRGGRWK
-147 KVGIL
+147 KAGIL
-152 IAVFVLAILISSLI
+152 TTVFVLAILISSLV
-166 LNQGTR
+166 LNQGTS
-172 DITVGFSDPALPRV
+172 DITVGLSDPDLPRV
-186 AFDVRNQRVNA
+186 AFEVRNQRVNA

-211 DTITPIADN
+211 DTITPISDN
-220 GRLDMYVE
+220 GLLNMYLE
-228 ADGQEIAGIRY
+228 TGGQEITGIRY
-239 EVYSLNGEDVYL
+239 EVYSLNGEEVYL
-251 QNAVKDLS
+251 QNAVKELS
-259 GEKVTLELGNAL
+259 EDQVTLELGNAL
-271 PEDVQEGV
+271 PEGIQEAV
-279 LLVALRVGSDEEKE
+279 LRVALRVGSDEEKE
-293 TFYYT
+293 IFYYT

-308 KECMDFAKDFHEK
+308 KECMDFAKDFHET
-321 TFTGDEELGWYLEPD
+321 TFTRDKNDEIAWYLEPD
-336 ATADNT
+336 ETADNT

-347 NIHSNLFHICWGD
+347 NIHSNLFHVCWGD
-360 MAPEVSTEVEWSIKE
+360 LAPEVSTEVEWSIKE

-431 DLKVLDKDGIVLGLS
+431 DLKIVDKDGIVLGLS

-471 YNRKTNE
+471 YNRKKNE

-485 ANMEGYDARSR
+485 ANMEGYDVRSR

-505 SVDNNGNTTFAVYG
+505 SVDNSGNTTFAVYG

-524 EHEGRVGVDVYYFD
+524 EHEGQVGVDVYYFD

-579 AGGVLYQVDLEKDKQ
+579 AGGVLYQVDLEKNDQ

-619 SGELNTAQEVRVL
+619 EGELNTAQEVCVL

-642 NASREEDE
+642 NVSREEEGTEDT
-650 KADKGWHFS
+650 GWHFA
-659 GFGGRGDQ
+659 GFGRRDDKD
-667 EETPAE
+667 ETPAE

-679 FIYNDFVCG
+679 FVYNDFVCG
-688 YLYTEDQ
+688 YLRTEDQ
-695 GTTIAGDA
+695 GTTVAGDA

-715 SNKVKKNYK
+715 SNKIKKNYK
-724 QDGVYISDVLIE
+724 QDGIFISDVLIE
-736 KGFMTLNRLSKTD
+736 KGFMTVNRLSKNE

-755 PQDYVTNNE
+755 AQDYVTNNE
-764 ERKESKVTAEV
+764 ERKESKVMAEA

-781 EKQMRLTFADEIEDF
+781 EKQMRLTFADEIEEF

-821 TDKFYVYGVGKLSA
+821 TDKFYVYGVGKLAA

-893 YMEQY
+893 YLEEY
-898 AAQYGGG
+898 AAQYMPG
-905 AKKIDLTGCTLN
+905 AKRIDLTGCTLN
-917 QVLYIINK
+917 QVLYIISK
-925 GMPVITMTD
+925 GMPVIMMTD
-934 PSHAILLTGYDYNTV
+934 PGHAVLLTGYDYDTV
-949 TYMDPDNGQEFTV
+949 TYMDPDNGQELTV
-962 PMEQMD
+962 SMEQMD
-968 AIVAGGGNTF
+968 TVAAGGGNTF